1 MRKLRFSLAFSLSL
15 CICYCVRSAN
25 ESLKISRLGKLSQ
38 IFRVIYAIKEPLFF
52 VVSLTCLLTFSRFR
66 FRADSH
72 LHSRRGERGQSLGC
86 DPYRCVWAASL
97 TFFLLAPIQSL
108 MNHSTSSLDCMTLIT
123 STMHAKNGALLC
135 SRVCCVDF
143 DCVLMQF

>member
-1 MRKLRFSLAFSLSL
+1 MRKLRFSLAFSL
-15 CICYCVRSAN
+15 CICFCVRSAN
-25 ESLKISRLGKLSQ
+25 ESLKISRLGEGKLSQ

-52 VVSLTCLLTFSRFR
+52 VFVPLTCLLTFSRFR

-72 LHSRRGERGQSLGC
+72 LHSQRGERGQSLGS

-97 TFFLLAPIQSL
+97 TFFLLVLIQSL

-123 STMHAKNGALLC
+123 STMHAKNRALLC
-135 SRVCCVDF
+135 SRVWTLTVC
-143 DCVLMQF
+143 